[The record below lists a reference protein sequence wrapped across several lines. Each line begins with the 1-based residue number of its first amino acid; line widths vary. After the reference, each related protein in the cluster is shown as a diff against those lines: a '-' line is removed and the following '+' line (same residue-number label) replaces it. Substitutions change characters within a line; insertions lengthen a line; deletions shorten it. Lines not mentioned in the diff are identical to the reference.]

1 MVIPE
6 GTMNRILWA
15 LTLPIHAA
23 CKATTPDCRKEKH
36 KEKYTITFLMSM
48 IWISFYSYIMVWM
61 ITVIGTKSKAV
72 ILLRFIV
79 HFLLK
84 RTIFLMLFCEIRKTI
99 FDFQEALWAS
109 LTQSWD

>member
-1 MVIPE
+1 MLNRKYCVRIFKLQDFQTNFYKIQVPAPRPEEIESDPMVIPE

-48 IWISFYSYIMVWM
+48 VWISFYSYIMVWM
-61 ITVIGTKSKAV
+61 ITVIGTK
-72 ILLRFIV
+72 I
-79 HFLLK
+79 
-84 RTIFLMLFCEIRKTI
+84 
-99 FDFQEALWAS
+99 
-109 LTQSWD
+109 